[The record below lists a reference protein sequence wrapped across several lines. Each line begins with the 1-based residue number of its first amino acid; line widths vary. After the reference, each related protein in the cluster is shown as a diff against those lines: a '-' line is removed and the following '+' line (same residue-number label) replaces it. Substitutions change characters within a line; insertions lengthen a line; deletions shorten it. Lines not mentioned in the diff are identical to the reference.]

1 MILHDTIAAVATAP
15 GHGAVALVRVSG
27 AAALEVV
34 SRLVRPWPL
43 EPRRATLCAVHHPD
57 SGALLD
63 RSLVTVFPG
72 PRSYTGEDV
81 VELATHGGAV
91 VPASVLAAL
100 EAAGARG
107 AEAGEFTR
115 RAVLNGRMDLV
126 QAEAVGDLVD
136 ARSGAMQRSALE
148 QMDGGLSRRV
158 GRLREQL
165 LEVEAL
171 LAYDI
176 DFPEED
182 DGPVPRQR
190 IADAAAAVVD
200 QLAALI
206 ATVPSGALIRDGAVV
221 VIAGPPNA
229 GKSSLLNALL
239 GERRAIVTDI
249 PGTTRDAIEVMV
261 DSRPWP
267 LRLVDTAG
275 MHDATDVVEKLG
287 IEVSERWVGSAQVV
301 LACGEGLDEVRS
313 TMTLVSTLSSA
324 PLIGVRTKIDLAP
337 GGGAVASPA
346 IAIADD
352 APVVSVSA
360 ESGAGLTELMSS
372 IQRALTASHVAPS
385 AGVPVIT
392 RARHRR
398 ALESAHEEA
407 AAFLDA
413 WVDDLLPAPVAAVH
427 VRSAIG
433 ALEELVGGVDVEE
446 ILDRV
451 FASFCVGK

>member
-1 MILHDTIAAVATAP
+1 MILDDTIAAVATAP

-27 AAALEVV
+27 AAALEVA
-34 SRLVRPWPL
+34 SRVVRPWPL
-43 EPRRATLCAVHHPD
+43 EPRRATLCAVHD
-57 SGALLD
+57 TESGALLD

-81 VELATHGGAV
+81 VELATHGGAA

-100 EAAGARG
+100 EAAGAR
-107 AEAGEFTR
+107 AAQAGEFTR

-136 ARSGAMQRSALE
+136 ARSGAMQRSALD

-158 GRLREQL
+158 GALREQL

-190 IADAAAAVVD
+190 IADAAAAVVA

-221 VIAGPPNA
+221 VIAGPPNV

-239 GERRAIVTDI
+239 GERRAIVTNI
-249 PGTTRDAIEVMV
+249 PGTTRDAIDVMV

-275 MHDATDVVEKLG
+275 MHAATDIVEKLG
-287 IEVSERWVGSAQVV
+287 IEVSERWVAGAQVV
-301 LACGEGLDEVRS
+301 LACGEGLDEVHT
-313 TMTLVSTLSSA
+313 TMSRVGTLTSA
-324 PLIGVRTKIDLAP
+324 PLIGVRTKIDLVSDGEVVP
-337 GGGAVASPA
+337 TTTV
-346 IAIADD
+346 DD

-360 ESGAGLTELMSS
+360 ESGAGLSELMAS
-372 IQRALTASHVAPS
+372 IQQTLTARHVAPTTQL
-385 AGVPVIT
+385 PVVT

-407 AAFLDA
+407 TAFLDA
-413 WVDDLLPAPVAAVH
+413 WIDDLLPAPVAAVH
-427 VRSAIG
+427 VRAAIG
-433 ALEELVGGVDVEE
+433 ALEELVGAVDVEE

>member
-34 SRLVRPWPL
+34 SQLVRPWPL
-43 EPRRATLCAVHHPD
+43 EPRRATLCAVHDPR

-72 PRSYTGEDV
+72 PHSYTGEDV

-158 GRLREQL
+158 GKLREQL

-301 LACGEGLDEVRS
+301 LACGEGLDAVRA
-313 TMTLVSTLSSA
+313 TMALVSTLTSA
-324 PLIGVRTKIDLAP
+324 PLIGVRTKVDLVP
-337 GGGAVASPA
+337 EGEVASSA
-346 IAIADD
+346 TATTDD
-352 APVVSVSA
+352 ALVVSVSA
-360 ESGAGLTELMSS
+360 ESGLGLTELMAS
-372 IQRALTASHVAPS
+372 IQQTLTSRHVAHS
-385 AGVPVIT
+385 EGAPVIT

-398 ALESAHEEA
+398 ALESAREEA

>member
-1 MILHDTIAAVATAP
+1 MILDDTIAAVATAP
-15 GHGAVALVRVSG
+15 GHGAVALLRVSG
-27 AAALEVV
+27 RAALEVV
-34 SRLVRPWPL
+34 GQLVRPWPL
-43 EPRRATLCAVHHPD
+43 EPRRATLCAVHDPR

-63 RSLVTVFPG
+63 RALVTVFAG
-72 PRSYTGEDV
+72 PSSYTGEDV

-91 VPASVLAAL
+91 VPASVMAAL

-107 AEAGEFTR
+107 ARAGEFTR

-158 GRLREQL
+158 GALREQL

-182 DGPVPRQR
+182 DGPIPRQR
-190 IADAAAAVVD
+190 IADAAASVVS
-200 QLAALI
+200 QLEALI

-239 GERRAIVTDI
+239 GENRAIVTDI

-275 MHDATDVVEKLG
+275 MHAATDIVERLG
-287 IEVSERWVGSAQVV
+287 IEVSERWVSSAQVV
-301 LACGEGLDEVRS
+301 LACGEGLDEVQA
-313 TMTLVSTLSSA
+313 TMTRLRALTSA
-324 PLIGVRTKIDLAP
+324 PLIGVRTKIDLLS
-337 GGGAVASPA
+337 ASA
-346 IAIADD
+346 STATTILDD
-352 APVVSVSA
+352 TPVIGVSA
-360 ESGAGLTELMSS
+360 ETGAGLPELMET
-372 IQRALTASHVAPS
+372 IQRTLTARHVAPTS
-385 AGVPVIT
+385 ELPVVT

-407 AAFLDA
+407 TAFLDA

-427 VRSAIG
+427 VRAALG
-433 ALEELVGGVDVEE
+433 ALEELVGGLDVEE
-446 ILDRV
+446 VLDRV

>member
-1 MILHDTIAAVATAP
+1 LILDDTIAAVATAP
-15 GHGAVALVRVSG
+15 GHGAVALLRVSG
-27 AAALEVV
+27 RAALEVV
-34 SRLVRPWPL
+34 GQLVRPWPL
-43 EPRRATLCAVHHPD
+43 EPRRATLCAVHDPR

-63 RSLVTVFPG
+63 RALVTVFAG
-72 PRSYTGEDV
+72 PSSYTGEDV

-91 VPASVLAAL
+91 VPASVMAAL

-107 AEAGEFTR
+107 ARAGEFTR

-158 GRLREQL
+158 GALREQL

-182 DGPVPRQR
+182 DGPIPRQR
-190 IADAAAAVVD
+190 IADAAASVVS
-200 QLAALI
+200 QLEALI

-239 GERRAIVTDI
+239 GENRAIVTDI

-275 MHDATDVVEKLG
+275 MHAATDIVERLG
-287 IEVSERWVGSAQVV
+287 IEVSERWVSSAQVV
-301 LACGEGLDEVRS
+301 LACGEGLDEVQA
-313 TMTLVSTLSSA
+313 TMTRLRALTSA
-324 PLIGVRTKIDLAP
+324 PLIGVRTKIDLLS
-337 GGGAVASPA
+337 ASA
-346 IAIADD
+346 STATTILDD
-352 APVVSVSA
+352 TPVIGVSA
-360 ESGAGLTELMSS
+360 ETGAGLPELMET
-372 IQRALTASHVAPS
+372 IQRTLTARHVAPTS
-385 AGVPVIT
+385 ELPVVT

-407 AAFLDA
+407 TAFLDA

-427 VRSAIG
+427 VRAALG
-433 ALEELVGGVDVEE
+433 ALEELVGGLDVEE
-446 ILDRV
+446 VLDRV

>member
-1 MILHDTIAAVATAP
+1 M
-15 GHGAVALVRVSG
+15 ALVRVSG
-27 AAALEVV
+27 TEAFAVARRV
-34 SRLVRPWPL
+34 VRPWPL
-43 EPRRATLCAVHHPD
+43 EARRATLCALHDPA

-63 RSLVTVFPG
+63 RALVTAFPG

-81 VELATHGGAV
+81 VELATHGGAA
-91 VPASVLAAL
+91 VPASVVAAL
-100 EAAGARG
+100 EAAGAR
-107 AEAGEFTR
+107 AALPGEFTR
-115 RAVLNGRMDLV
+115 RAVLNGRLDLV

-136 ARSGAMQRSALE
+136 ARSGAMQRSALQ

-158 GRLREQL
+158 GALRDAL

-182 DGPVPRQR
+182 DGPVPRER
-190 IADAAAAVVD
+190 ITAAATTVVD
-200 QLAALI
+200 RLAALL
-206 ATVPSGALIRDGAVV
+206 ATVPSGALIRDGATV

-249 PGTTRDAIEVMV
+249 PGTTRDAIEVLV
-261 DSRPWP
+261 DTRPWP

-275 MHDATDVVEKLG
+275 MHATTDVVERLG
-287 IEVSERWVGSAQVV
+287 IEVSERWVAGAEVV
-301 LACGEGLDEVRS
+301 LACGDSPAAVEATRS
-313 TMTLVSTLSSA
+313 RLGTLTAA
-324 PLIGVRTKIDLAP
+324 PLIGVWTKADLVAP
-337 GGGAVASPA
+337 DGPSSTADAVAA
-346 IAIADD
+346 AADGLLR
-352 APVVSVSA
+352 VSA
-360 ESGAGLTELMSS
+360 ESGEGLAGLLEA
-372 IQRALTASHVAPS
+372 IQRTLTERHVTPTVEA
-385 AGVPVIT
+385 PVIT

-407 AAFLDA
+407 RAFLAA
-413 WVDDLLPAPVAAVH
+413 WTDDVLPAPVAAVH
-427 VRSAIG
+427 VRAAIG
-433 ALEELVGGVDVEE
+433 ALDDLVGAVDIEE